1 MALLHDLTEGELRLF
16 ELLYVR
22 GATVREVGR
31 NLRISGAALALR
43 KLRLRKKLRRIVKE
57 IRDR

>member
-1 MALLHDLTEGELRLF
+1 VALLHDLTEGELRLF

-43 KLRLRKKLRRIVKE
+43 KFRLRKKLRRIVKE